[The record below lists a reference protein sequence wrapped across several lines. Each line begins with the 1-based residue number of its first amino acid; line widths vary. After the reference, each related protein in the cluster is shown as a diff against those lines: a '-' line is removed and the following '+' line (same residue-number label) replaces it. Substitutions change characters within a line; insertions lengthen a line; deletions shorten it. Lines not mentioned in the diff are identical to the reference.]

1 VRLDVVRID
10 TTPEPIT
17 DDDAAIGTALQDA
30 DPVPL
35 LVAVAYVTGD
45 VSVLRDDLRPDASR
59 VLEPTAG
66 LSDEQMSTMR
76 DLARDALIRYRDAGC
91 PPPPSPSARD
101 YRRMLDFVVGTDNV
115 DEYFEVLT
123 EELALDETDVRAPT
137 WSKRDVAPEA
147 PFSVAVV
154 GAGMSGLLMAHRL
167 GQAGVP
173 YTIFEKNEDVG
184 GTWFENIYPGC
195 RVDVPNHLYSY
206 SFAQTNDWPE
216 FFSSQQALLEY
227 FRGCAD
233 RLGLREHIRFGTE
246 VLEADWDEDRQV
258 WSIRVCTPD
267 GTEER
272 HEFRAITSAVGQL
285 NRPSF
290 PEIPGRD
297 AFEGPWFHS
306 ARWDHSIDL
315 RNKRVA
321 VIGTG
326 ASAAQ
331 FIPVVAEE
339 AAELVVFQRTPPW
352 LAPTPNYHDEL
363 PEGLRWVVRHVP
375 TYARWDRLWLFWRT
389 HEGLLP
395 MAKVDPE
402 WEQQGSVSAPNAM
415 VRELLTMYL
424 RMEFP
429 NDDLFAKIT
438 PAYPPIAKRILRD
451 NGIWGRTLARDN
463 VELVTDRIEEI
474 TEKGVKMVD
483 GTEYVVDVLIYGT
496 GFQASRFLTPMKLR
510 GRSGID
516 IHEHWNGEARA
527 YLGMTVPGFP
537 NVFLMYGP
545 NTNIVINGSITY
557 FSECEARYI
566 VESIRMLLAGG
577 YRSMECRAD
586 VHDAYNARIDEAN
599 REMAWGAS
607 SVNTWY
613 KNASGR
619 ITQNWP
625 FSLLEYWQQT
635 REPSP
640 DDYVLR

>member
-1 VRLDVVRID
+1 VRID

-17 DDDAAIGTALQDA
+17 DDDAAIRAALQDA

-45 VSVLRDDLRPDASR
+45 VSMLRDDLRPDASR

-66 LSDEQMSTMR
+66 LSDEQMATMR
-76 DLARDALIRYRDAGC
+76 DLACDALIRYRDAGC
-91 PPPPSPSARD
+91 PPPPSPSAD
-101 YRRMLDFVVGTDNV
+101 QYRRMLDYLVGADNTD
-115 DEYFEVLT
+115 DYFDVLT
-123 EELALDETDVRAPT
+123 EELALDGTDVRAPT
-137 WSKRDVAPEA
+137 WNKRDVAPDA
-147 PFSVAVV
+147 PFSVAIV

-167 GQAGVP
+167 GQADVP

-246 VLEADWDEDRQV
+246 VVDADWNEATES
-258 WSIRVCTPD
+258 WSVRVRTPD
-267 GTEER
+267 GSKETR
-272 HEFRAITSAVGQL
+272 DFSAIVSAVGQL

-290 PEIPGRD
+290 PDIPGQDRY
-297 AFEGPWFHS
+297 AGPSFHS
-306 ARWDHSIDL
+306 AQWDDTIDL

-331 FIPVVAEE
+331 FIPIVAEQ
-339 AAELVVFQRTPPW
+339 AAELTVFQRTPPW
-352 LAPTPNYHDEL
+352 LAPTPNYHDSL
-363 PEGLRWVVRHVP
+363 PEGLQWVVKHVP

-402 WEQQGSVSAPNAM
+402 WAQEGSVSAPNAM
-415 VRELLTMYL
+415 VREMLTLYL

-429 NDDLFAKIT
+429 DDDLFGKVT

-463 VELVTDRIEEI
+463 VELVTDRIAEV

-510 GRSGID
+510 GRSRID
-516 IHEHWNGEARA
+516 IHERWNGEARA
-527 YLGMTVPGFP
+527 YLGMTIPDFP
-537 NVFLMYGP
+537 NLFLMYGP

-566 VESIRMLLAGG
+566 VNSIGMLLKDRH
-577 YRSMECRAD
+577 RSMECRAD
-586 VHDAYNARIDEAN
+586 VHDAYNIRVDEAN
-599 REMAWGAS
+599 GEMAWGHS
-607 SVNTWY
+607 TVNTWY

-625 FSLLEYWQQT
+625 WTLLEYWHQT
-635 REPSP
+635 REPNP